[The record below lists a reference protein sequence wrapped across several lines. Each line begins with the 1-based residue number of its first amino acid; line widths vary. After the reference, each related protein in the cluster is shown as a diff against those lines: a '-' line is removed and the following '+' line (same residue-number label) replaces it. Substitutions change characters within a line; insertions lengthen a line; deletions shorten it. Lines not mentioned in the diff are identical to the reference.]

1 MPGGVAVTMA
11 PFRWRVLVG
20 STVAACLVGAVAAC
34 AGGQQRSAATEQ
46 TNSTESQDTAP
57 TTLVLPL
64 LQCMAWTDAE
74 PLLRDAGWHG
84 VLQRGEDVTNTACL
98 PNQIGWQDPSPGEV
112 IPSDAPIT
120 VRFVP

>member
-1 MPGGVAVTMA
+1 MA
-11 PFRWRVLVG
+11 ETNARRRALAAIAA
-20 STVAACLVGAVAAC
+20 AACVVGAVAAC
-34 AGGQQRSAATEQ
+34 SGGQQRSAATEQ
-46 TNSTESQDTAP
+46 TNSPNAAP

-98 PNQIGWQDPSPGEV
+98 PNQIGWQDPSQGEV

>member
-1 MPGGVAVTMA
+1 MA
-11 PFRWRVLVG
+11 ETNARRRALAAIAA
-20 STVAACLVGAVAAC
+20 AACVVGAVAAC
-34 AGGQQRSAATEQ
+34 SGGQQRSAATEQ
-46 TNSTESQDTAP
+46 TNSTESQDTGPA
-57 TTLVLPL
+57 TLVVPA

-98 PNQIGWQDPSPGEV
+98 PNQIGWQDPSQGEV